1 MNGAVEAVADQ
12 ALASGNID
20 GDGIYPWHWA
30 SWQRLSEAWRQQR
43 LPHALLL
50 AGPPQAGIERFA
62 DCLERLL
69 LGAQLGPGGELLP
82 NPRGLRLLAAGN
94 HLDLLHVV
102 PEQEG
107 GTIRVAQ
114 IREACEWLR
123 LSNPDGGPRVLRIAP
138 ADAMHRS
145 ACNSLLKTLEEPSP
159 GAFLLL
165 LCHRS
170 SILPATLRSRCRHC
184 NLAVRT
190 PETAVAWL
198 REQGPGPDGKLRPHW
213 DALLAAQQGPLAVAT
228 ERAGAFAALL
238 PPRGRLLP
246 SLADAWLEAGA
257 ARALLWF
264 RGGLLLAIRHRL
276 GDAERGPLAAA
287 FAGLELC
294 SLLRLYDKVVRNEA
308 SLSAVGGLQERS
320 VLEEVLLF
328 WRALA
333 CAGQTGTREG

>member
-1 MNGAVEAVADQ
+1 VGKTTLARIFAKALNCEQGVSSKPCGECVACRGVDQ
-12 ALASGNID
+12 GNFIDLIEVDAASRTKVD
-20 GDGIYPWHWA
+20 DT
-30 SWQRLSEAWRQQR
+30 R
-43 LPHALLL
+43 
-50 AGPPQAGIERFA
+50 
-62 DCLERLL
+62 
-69 LGAQLGPGGELLP
+69 ELLDNVQYTP
-82 NPRGLRLLAAGN
+82 TQGRFKIYLIDEV
-94 HLDLLHVV
+94 HM
-102 PEQEG
+102 
-107 GTIRVAQ
+107 
-114 IREACEWLR
+114 
-123 LSNPDGGPRVLRIAP
+123 LSTHSFNA
-138 ADAMHRS
+138 
-145 ACNSLLKTLEEPSP
+145 LLKTLEEPSP

-246 SLADAWLEAGA
+246 SVADAWLEAGA

-264 RGGLLLAIRHRL
+264 RGGLLPAIRHRL
-276 GDAERGPLAAA
+276 GDVERRPLAAA

-320 VLEEVLLF
+320 VLEGVLLF

-333 CAGQTGTREG
+333 CEGQTGTREG